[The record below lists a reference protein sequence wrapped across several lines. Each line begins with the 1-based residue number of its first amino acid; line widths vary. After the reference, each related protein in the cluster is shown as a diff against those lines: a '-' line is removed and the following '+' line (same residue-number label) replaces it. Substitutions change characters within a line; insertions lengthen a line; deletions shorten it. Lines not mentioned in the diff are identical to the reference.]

1 MHKARLLADLNRQ
14 ILEAYSR
21 RTTAAL
27 RARLPLP
34 LALPWLDRLL
44 LSNVEK
50 EVRKDTRV
58 ITCAAQAVTARAPAD
73 ESMVTAML
81 HAAQEDDRGFLA
93 SASRSPLEIPIHY
106 EVVNPVRI
114 KRIRRLLEA
123 CWHLCDVWGPQ
134 RKLRT
139 ALADVFPEAEL
150 ERLIFELLV
159 LYARETQVL
168 GESVRMPALLSPLR
182 RRVLAGLYETMEKT
196 AAALSREA
204 AGRLRQPKLPKTSR
218 RPAGTAFPL

>member
-34 LALPWLDRLL
+34 MALPWLDRLL

-50 EVRKDTRV
+50 EVRKDARV
-58 ITCAAQAVTARAPAD
+58 IACAAQAAAASQPPDDA
-73 ESMVTAML
+73 MVNAML
-81 HAAQEDDRGFLA
+81 QAAQEIDRDFLA
-93 SASRSPLEIPIHY
+93 SAPRSPLEIPIRY

-114 KRIRRLLEA
+114 QRIRRLLEA
-123 CWHLCDVWGPQ
+123 SWKLCHVWGP
-134 RKLRT
+134 RHKLRV
-139 ALADVFPEAEL
+139 ALVDVFPAAEL
-150 ERLIFELLV
+150 ERLIQDLLV

-182 RRVLAGLYETMEKT
+182 RRVLAGLFETMEKT

-204 AGRLRQPKLPKTSR
+204 AGRIRRPKTCR
-218 RPAGTAFPL
+218 RPA

>member
-34 LALPWLDRLL
+34 VALPWLDKLL
-44 LSNVEK
+44 LINVEK
-50 EVRKDTRV
+50 EVRKDAQV
-58 ITCAAQAVTARAPAD
+58 IRCGVQAVQTGQPIDEALVAALLQSAREIDRDFLARA
-73 ESMVTAML
+73 
-81 HAAQEDDRGFLA
+81 
-93 SASRSPLEIPIHY
+93 RSPLEIPIRY
-106 EVVNPVRI
+106 EAVDPVRSQ
-114 KRIRRLLEA
+114 RIRKLLDAGSRLGA
-123 CWHLCDVWGPQ
+123 AWTP
-134 RKLRT
+134 RRRLRA
-139 ALADVFPEAEL
+139 ALAEVFPAAEL
-150 ERLIFELLV
+150 ERLLFELMV

-196 AAALSREA
+196 AQALSREA
-204 AGRLRQPKLPKTSR
+204 AGRIR
-218 RPAGTAFPL
+218 RPKPPLAAR

>member
-1 MHKARLLADLNRQ
+1 MHQARLLADLNRQ

-50 EVRKDTRV
+50 EVRKDAHV
-58 ITCAAQAVTARAPAD
+58 IACAARAANTNTSTD
-73 ESMVTAML
+73 DAMVTAML
-81 HAAQEDDRGFLA
+81 HAAQEIDRDFLA
-93 SASRSPLEIPIHY
+93 GAARTPLEIPIRY
-106 EVVNPVRI
+106 EAVNPVRI
-114 KRIRRLLEA
+114 KRIRRLLDA
-123 CWHLCDVWGPQ
+123 SWRLCDIWGPR

-139 ALADVFPEAEL
+139 ALAEAFPAAEL
-150 ERLIFELLV
+150 ERLICELLV

-182 RRVLAGLYETMEKT
+182 RRVLAGLFETMEKT
-196 AAALSREA
+196 AQALSREA
-204 AGRLRQPKLPKTSR
+204 AGRIR
-218 RPAGTAFPL
+218 RPKSPGNSR

>member
-27 RARLPLP
+27 RARLPFP

-50 EVRKDTRV
+50 EVRKDARV
-58 ITCAAQAVTARAPAD
+58 ITCAAQAVITKAPAD

-81 HAAQEDDRGFLA
+81 HAARDIDRDFLS
-93 SASRSPLEIPIHY
+93 SAARTPLEIPIRY
-106 EVVNPVRI
+106 EAVNPVRI
-114 KRIRRLLEA
+114 QRIRRLLEA
-123 CWHLCDVWGPQ
+123 SWQLCDAWGPR
-134 RKLRT
+134 RKLRA
-139 ALADVFPEAEL
+139 ALTDVFPDAEL

-182 RRVLAGLYETMEKT
+182 RRVLAGLFETMEIT

-204 AGRLRQPKLPKTSR
+204 AGRIR
-218 RPAGTAFPL
+218 RTKRT